1 MLNPFATMRYMS
13 NKIRKTLYLP
23 PWINDYIDAEGK
35 HSDGLNTLVGASIW
49 AYAKLTSKEKLAVLK
64 AYKEIEIEKIF
75 ADVEPKNI
83 DAAREVLRRISQ
95 KNIPASNTN

>member
-35 HSDGLNTLVGASIW
+35 HSDGLNTLVGA
-49 AYAKLTSKEKLAVLK
+49 
-64 AYKEIEIEKIF
+64 
-75 ADVEPKNI
+75 
-83 DAAREVLRRISQ
+83 
-95 KNIPASNTN
+95 